1 MSNISKKTLIFS
13 VLLFSL
19 AVLGGVLSYR
29 SRILWQSAETV
40 QDAPKDGVNEGKN
53 GESEGGTIQF
63 VTDVD
68 PDVSH
73 WQTKETKTFT
83 IKFPKEWHWI
93 EFLGYDDQGSG
104 GSYVI
109 SNNPNFPL
117 KEYSDLSI
125 FPNRSYKL
133 VLKNNTEIVI
143 DFNLYDYGPN
153 TSSFGNPL
161 DPVSDSNTF
170 FYLVP
175 RINSTAE
182 CEPLLVQEGNST
194 NMTSVYCSI
203 DQENHQRDIVYYR
216 ASKMFSLMLT
226 MKSTDQLSIDPAIL
240 KDIAES
246 FVLKY

>member
-1 MSNISKKTLIFS
+1 MSKKMLIFAA
-13 VLLFSL
+13 LLFSL
-19 AVLGGVLSYR
+19 ALLGGVLLFR
-29 SRILWQSAETV
+29 SGILQEQAKTV
-40 QDAPKDGVNEGKN
+40 QSVPEESGNKGKKEKPDAEEK
-53 GESEGGTIQF
+53 TRQF

-68 PDVSH
+68 PNVSH

-104 GSYVI
+104 GSHVI

-143 DFNLYDYGPN
+143 DFNIYDYGPN
-153 TSSFGNPL
+153 TSNFGNPL
-161 DPVSDSNTF
+161 DPVSDSNKF

-182 CEPLLVQEGNST
+182 CESLLVQEGNST

-226 MKSTDQLSIDPAIL
+226 LKSTDQLSIDSAIL

>member
-1 MSNISKKTLIFS
+1 MNKKRTVVGVFLF
-13 VLLFSL
+13 LL
-19 AVLGGVLSYR
+19 AIIVVGGVWYGKKMQ
-29 SRILWQSAETV
+29 SR
-40 QDAPKDGVNEGKN
+40 DALRQTEKERVYQGSQTQKEDQEQ
-53 GESEGGTIQF
+53 EQQAF

-117 KEYSDLSI
+117 KEYSDLGI

-133 VLKNNTEIVI
+133 VLKNNTEVVI
-143 DFNLYDYGPN
+143 DFSLYDYGPN
-153 TSSFGNPL
+153 TSSSGNPL
-161 DPVSDSNTF
+161 DPVSDSNKF
-170 FYLVP
+170 LYLVP

-194 NMTSVYCSI
+194 NMTSAYCSI

-216 ASKMFSLMLT
+216 TGKVFSLMLT